1 MSILSLDRAL
11 KDQLLVI
18 ESNPIILHQPHRL
31 NRSVDQLLRKYD
43 VSGDGRPS
51 QDLLLEA
58 IQKIGRLPLVEL
70 SLKDWRNIAWGL
82 SIQFPQRQKLILH
95 KDGGTVLKFINE
107 YKEGLIT
114 TGSIYFPLLY
124 SYFALTKLEV
134 DEAGDNWLVLRGILT
149 STKDNVMQKARRP
162 RDWMGALSKYP
173 ELLKEKPTLQLA
185 KESVSS
191 GKDSLVKE
199 LANQLRV
206 PSNGWFWDQ
215 FIREIVSVIC
225 DMTDSEFKQRIDSL
239 LNLMDEHP
247 SHKAEILAKTMNRY
261 AISIYRGE
269 THERLK
275 QISLDL
281 WKAPQFSENR
291 GWQNVDAMTKEMV
304 MEWFVREDLE
314 AFFMTFTDNADIRR
328 FNYWMRFSKQIKYSQ
343 LFFGR
348 DSIRT
353 THPARK
359 KFLDKNSAR
368 IAQIRGG
375 QSTLNAFM
383 IKIGSIYIIE
393 FSETGNACYFY
404 SGMPAHIGKVTDRG
418 DLSNTFSEN
427 FKVALD
433 HRGLW
438 EGRFDGFLKEG
449 ISRQKNGR
457 EVWIPGFG
465 IDPDQMNR
473 RY

>member
-11 KDQLLVI
+11 KDQLLLVI
-18 ESNPIILHQPHRL
+18 ESNPIVLHQPNKL

-43 VSGDGRPS
+43 ISGDGRPN

-58 IQKIGRLPLVEL
+58 IQKIGRLPLIDL

-82 SIQFPQRQKLILH
+82 SVQFPQRKKLILH
-95 KDGGTVLKFINE
+95 TDGGTVLKYIDEN
-107 YKEGLIT
+107 KKDLIA

-134 DEAGDNWLVLRGILT
+134 EEAAENWLVLRGILT
-149 STKDNVMQKARRP
+149 STKDNVMQRARRP
-162 RDWMGALSKYP
+162 RDWIGTLSKYP
-173 ELLKEKPTLQLA
+173 ELLREKPTLQLA

-191 GKDSLVKE
+191 GNDSLVKE
-199 LANQLRV
+199 LTNQLRV

-225 DMTDSEFKQRIDSL
+225 DMSDPEFKQRIDSL
-239 LNLMDEHP
+239 VGLMIEHP
-247 SHKAEILAKTMNRY
+247 SHKTEILAKTMNRY
-261 AISIYRGE
+261 ATSKYRGE
-269 THERLK
+269 VHETLQK
-275 QISLDL
+275 ISLDF

-291 GWQNVDAMTKEMV
+291 GWQNVESKTKEMV
-304 MEWFVREDLE
+304 MEWFVRADLE
-314 AFFMTFTDNADIRR
+314 AFFMTFTDNADKRR
-328 FNYWMRFSKQIKYSQ
+328 FNYWMRFIKQISYSQ

-359 KFLDKNSAR
+359 KFLDENSER
-368 IAQIRGG
+368 YAQIRGG

-383 IKIGSIYIIE
+383 IKIGSIYIVE

-404 SGMPAHIGKVTDRG
+404 SGMPARVGRVTERG
-418 DLSNTFSEN
+418 DLSNKASGY
-427 FKVALD
+427 FKEALS
-433 HRGLW
+433 HSGSW
-438 EGRFDGFLKEG
+438 EGKFDNYLKKPLG
-449 ISRQKNGR
+449 IS
-457 EVWIPGFG
+457 
-465 IDPDQMNR
+465 PDQTNR
-473 RY
+473 TY